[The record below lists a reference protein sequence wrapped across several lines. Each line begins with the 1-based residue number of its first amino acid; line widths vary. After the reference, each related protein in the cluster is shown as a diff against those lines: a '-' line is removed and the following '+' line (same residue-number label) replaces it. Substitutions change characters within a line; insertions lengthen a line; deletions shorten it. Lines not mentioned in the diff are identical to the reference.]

1 MDNECPMKFM
11 NLICHDVE
19 SWRLMIIDTAKT
31 QNQIGYTISKAQTAK
46 H

>member
-11 NLICHDVE
+11 NLICRDVE

-46 H
+46 R